1 MTRPGPSPTDV
12 AELTTA
18 GVCVLAVAAA
28 VATATSYV
36 LQPELPAV
44 ARDVGSSLPVIG
56 LVAALPIGGYL
67 CGLALLVPLA
77 DRIRSNRLISGQLS
91 VLAAGLLIAAI
102 AATPLVLGAG
112 LFVSG
117 LCASTGAQMSSLAGR
132 YSEPSRRGRAV
143 GTVTAG
149 ISAGIVLGRILGGT
163 LADWWGWRAM
173 LLVFAAACLALAL
186 AAGAVLPRT
195 AMRPTQSYL
204 TVIRSLP
211 GLLRSS
217 RPLRTSAV
225 AGSLWFF
232 AFSLVWVGLSLV
244 LARPP
249 IDLSPARIGVYSL
262 AGLLG
267 VAATRVAGAAADR
280 YAPRAVILSGL
291 AAAAVGT
298 LTMTGSLQLVPVLLA
313 ALAVF
318 DAGLFSA
325 QVANQSTVLGI
336 DPERPAQFNGAYMVV
351 YFMGGT
357 VGTAAGGSLID
368 VAGWAGIGLTAT
380 AALTVAA
387 GIVLLFGRTLAGAE
401 RGQEVAE
408 GVEAVRADHGVAV
421 GPGGGHPAHL
431 GAVARGLGAGVGPD
445 DPVGDPGQAGHLLAE
460 QRGLAGFPAVRDDQD
475 HRAAGHAAG
484 AITVVE
490 LLDRGADPGPAG
502 PVGCRLA
509 RLGQHGVRAGRGQG
523 RGQPGQP
530 GGEAEHLGPVLPA
543 ADLPAV
549 QAVQEH

>member
-1 MTRPGPSPTDV
+1 MRVMTRPGPSPTDV

-18 GVCVLAVAAA
+18 RVCVLAVAAA

-77 DRIRSNRLISGQLS
+77 DRIRSHRLISGQLS

-173 LLVFAAACLALAL
+173 LLVFAAACLP
-186 AAGAVLPRT
+186 LP
-195 AMRPTQSYL
+195 
-204 TVIRSLP
+204 
-211 GLLRSS
+211 
-217 RPLRTSAV
+217 
-225 AGSLWFF
+225 
-232 AFSLVWVGLSLV
+232 
-244 LARPP
+244 
-249 IDLSPARIGVYSL
+249 
-262 AGLLG
+262 
-267 VAATRVAGAAADR
+267 
-280 YAPRAVILSGL
+280 
-291 AAAAVGT
+291 
-298 LTMTGSLQLVPVLLA
+298 
-313 ALAVF
+313 
-318 DAGLFSA
+318 
-325 QVANQSTVLGI
+325 
-336 DPERPAQFNGAYMVV
+336 
-351 YFMGGT
+351 

-445 DPVGDPGQAGHLLAE
+445 DPVGDPG
-460 QRGLAGFPAVRDDQD
+460 
-475 HRAAGHAAG
+475 
-484 AITVVE
+484 
-490 LLDRGADPGPAG
+490 
-502 PVGCRLA
+502 
-509 RLGQHGVRAGRGQG
+509 
-523 RGQPGQP
+523 
-530 GGEAEHLGPVLPA
+530 
-543 ADLPAV
+543 
-549 QAVQEH
+549 